1 MSVDEDHGQA
11 SFVDDAILIEKY
23 LEEYGSPRY
32 TWPSS
37 LGSTVGSISVHVNA
51 NREGNGGSNDNWLDY
66 AVGWC
71 IPVTNR
77 AQGSV
82 KWA

>member
-1 MSVDEDHGQA
+1 MGVDEDHGQA